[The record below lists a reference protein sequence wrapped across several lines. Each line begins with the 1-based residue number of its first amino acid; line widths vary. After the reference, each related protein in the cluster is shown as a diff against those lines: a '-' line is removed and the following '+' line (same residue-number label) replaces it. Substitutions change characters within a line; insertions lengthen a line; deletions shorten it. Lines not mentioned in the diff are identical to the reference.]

1 MDCRNAVY
9 SNDYYDIM
17 VSGLDT
23 ISGIETICKQEIAD
37 RYEVYYL
44 NRQEVPPL
52 SVGEMCIRDSSS
64 RLVECEKCDK

>member
-17 VSGLDT
+17 LSGLDT
-23 ISGIETICKQEIAD
+23 ISGIETMCKQEIAD
-37 RYEVYYL
+37 RYMVYYL

-52 SVGEMCIRDSSS
+52 SVGEYNYVNIP
-64 RLVECEKCDK
+64 KCFTI